1 MLGAGTILTMTATSN
16 ADAARAFY
24 VDTLGLTLREETPFA
39 LVLTG
44 GGAMLRVQKVAPNG
58 DRIAWFKDPDG
69 NILSLTQF
77 A

>member
-39 LVLTG
+39 
-44 GGAMLRVQKVAPNG
+44 
-58 DRIAWFKDPDG
+58 
-69 NILSLTQF
+69 SC
-77 A
+77 